1 MAALTFD
8 DLESVKP
15 GKQSS
20 NALTFDDIVSAGPT
34 QSQRDMTTSN
44 ARVMRGMRDP
54 IDAGAQILTN
64 ALPASV
70 VNAGNQFNNWLA
82 DKTGLVARL
91 PEGGVNQ
98 QIAQS
103 EAEYQTARKATG
115 QDGADWARMG
125 GNLITTLPVGM
136 AAPASAGL
144 GVRMAYGAATG
155 AAGGALQPV
164 TNGGDNFWA
173 EKGKQTATGAAVG
186 GALAPIAGAV
196 GRVISPKASTNPQ
209 LAMLRDSGVT
219 PTVGQAL
226 GGAANKA
233 EEKLTSVPIVGDMI
247 ARARGKSIDSFN
259 NAAINR
265 ATAPIGVRVN
275 GSGQQAVREA
285 GDALSNAYDDVLGS
299 IKGVS
304 FDNQFSSDLG
314 QLKQM
319 TSGLVPDMQRKFDKL
334 LQDKVMSRMSPSGGL
349 APETYKAID
358 SELKQEAARWSKS
371 TMASESEL
379 GDAISQLHSLLNQ
392 QMRRS
397 NPDVADKLAKI
408 DQGWANLVRI
418 EGAAKAGKNAEG
430 VFTPGQL
437 NQAISAADQSTR
449 KRAVA
454 RGTALMQDLGNAGQ
468 SVIGNKVPNS
478 FTTDRALLSLG
489 SLGSYAINPA
499 IPAGLLAG
507 GALYTQPAQRLLV
520 GAVANRPD
528 FAPALAQGVRRAAP
542 MLGMPLVPPAYGL
555 LGPNP

>member
-8 DLESVKP
+8 DLEAVKP
-15 GKQSS
+15 SKQSS

-34 QSQRDMTTSN
+34 QKQRDMTTSN

-54 IDAGAQILTN
+54 IDAGAQIMTN

-70 VNAGNQFNNWLA
+70 VNAGNRFNNWLA
-82 DKTGLVARL
+82 GKTGLVARL

-144 GVRMAYGAATG
+144 GARMAYGAATG

-164 TNGGDNFWA
+164 TNGGDNFWS

-371 TMASESEL
+371 AMASESEL

-499 IPAGLLAG
+499 IPGALLAG
-507 GALYTQPAQRLLV
+507 GALYTQPAQNALV
-520 GAVANRPD
+520 RMVANRPD

-555 LGPNP
+555 FGPNP

>member
-8 DLESVKP
+8 DLEAAKP
-15 GKQSS
+15 SKQSS
-20 NALTFDDIVSAGPT
+20 NAITFDDIVSSGPT
-34 QSQRDMTTSN
+34 QQQRDMTTGN
-44 ARVMRGMRDP
+44 ARVLRGMRDP
-54 IDAGAQILTN
+54 IDAGAQMLTN
-64 ALPASV
+64 ALPAGV
-70 VNAGNQFNNWLA
+70 VNAGNRFNNWLA

-91 PEGGVNQ
+91 PAGGVNQ

-103 EAEYQTARKATG
+103 ESEYQQARKAVG

-144 GVRMAYGAATG
+144 GARMAYGAATG

-164 TNGGDNFWA
+164 TNGGDNFWS

-209 LAMLRDSGVT
+209 LAMLRDAGVT

-265 ATAPIGVRVN
+265 ATAPIGLRVN

-371 TMASESEL
+371 AMASESEL

>member
-34 QSQRDMTTSN
+34 QKQRDMTTSN

-54 IDAGAQILTN
+54 IDAGAQLLTN
-64 ALPASV
+64 ALPDSV
-70 VNAGNQFNNWLA
+70 VNAGNRFNNWLA

-91 PEGGVNQ
+91 PAGGVNQ

-144 GVRMAYGAATG
+144 GARMAYGAATG

-164 TNGGDNFWA
+164 TNGGDNFWS

-186 GALAPIAGAV
+186 GVLAPVAGAV

-209 LAMLRDSGVT
+209 LAMLRDAGVT

-226 GGAANKA
+226 GGAWSKA

-265 ATAPIGVRVN
+265 ATAPIGVKVE
-275 GSGQQAVREA
+275 GSGQAAIKDA
-285 GDALSNAYDDVLGS
+285 GDALSNSYDDVLGS

-304 FDNQFSSDLG
+304 LDRQFDVDLG
-314 QLKQM
+314 QLKQLA
-319 TSGLVPDMQRKFDKL
+319 SGMVPNMRNKFDTL
-334 LQDKVMSRMSPSGGL
+334 LKEKVMSRLSPAGGF
-349 APETYKAID
+349 APETYKIID
-358 SELKQEAARWSKS
+358 SELGQEAAKWSKS
-371 TMASESEL
+371 SMASESEY
-379 GDAISQLHSLLNQ
+379 GDAVKQLQSLLNQ

-397 NPDVADKLAKI
+397 NPDVASRLADI
-408 DQGWANLVRI
+408 DRGWANLVRV
-418 EGAAKAGKNAEG
+418 EGAGVAGKNAEG
-430 VFTPGQL
+430 VFTPAQL
-437 NQAISAADQSTR
+437 NQAIRAGDQSTR

-478 FTTDRALLSLG
+478 FTTDRALLSIG

>member
-8 DLESVKP
+8 DLEAAKP
-15 GKQSS
+15 SKQSS
-20 NALTFDDIVSAGPT
+20 NAITFDDIVSSGPT
-34 QSQRDMTTSN
+34 QQQRDMTTGN
-44 ARVMRGMRDP
+44 ARVLRGMRDP
-54 IDAGAQILTN
+54 IDAGAQMLTN
-64 ALPASV
+64 ALPAGV
-70 VNAGNQFNNWLA
+70 VNAGNRFNNWLA

-91 PEGGVNQ
+91 PAGGVNQ

-103 EAEYQTARKATG
+103 ESEYQQARKAVG

-144 GVRMAYGAATG
+144 GARMAYGAATG

-304 FDNQFSSDLG
+304 LDNQFNAELG
-314 QLKQM
+314 QLKQLAGGM
-319 TSGLVPDMQRKFDKL
+319 VPSMRSKFDTFLKE
-334 LQDKVMSRMSPSGGL
+334 KVMSRASPSGGF
-349 APETYKAID
+349 APETYKIID
-358 SELKQEAARWSKS
+358 SELGQEASKWSKS
-371 TMASESEL
+371 LMASESEY
-379 GDAISQLHSLLNQ
+379 GDALQQLQSILNQ

-489 SLGSYAINPA
+489 SLGGYAISPA
-499 IPAGLLAG
+499 IPGALLAG
-507 GALYTQPAQRLLV
+507 GALYTQPAQNALV
-520 GAVANRPD
+520 RMVANRPD

-542 MLGMPLVPPAYGL
+542 MFGMPLVPPAYGL

>member
-8 DLESVKP
+8 DLEAAKP
-15 GKQSS
+15 SKQSS
-20 NALTFDDIVSAGPT
+20 NAITFDDIVSSGPT
-34 QSQRDMTTSN
+34 QQQRDMTTGN
-44 ARVMRGMRDP
+44 ARVLRGMRDP
-54 IDAGAQILTN
+54 IDAGAQMLTN
-64 ALPASV
+64 ALPAGV
-70 VNAGNQFNNWLA
+70 VNAGNRFNNWLA

-91 PEGGVNQ
+91 PAGGVNQ

-103 EAEYQTARKATG
+103 ESEYQQARKAVG

-144 GVRMAYGAATG
+144 GARMAYGAATG

-164 TNGGDNFWA
+164 TNGGDNFWS

-209 LAMLRDSGVT
+209 LAMLRDAGVT

-371 TMASESEL
+371 AMASESEL

-489 SLGSYAINPA
+489 SLGGYAISPA
-499 IPAGLLAG
+499 IPGALLAG
-507 GALYTQPAQRLLV
+507 GALYTQPAQNALV
-520 GAVANRPD
+520 RMVANRPD
-528 FAPALAQGVRRAAP
+528 FAPALAQGIRRAAP

>member
-8 DLESVKP
+8 DLES
-15 GKQSS
+15 GSQAKQSS
-20 NALTFDDIVSAGPT
+20 GAITFDDIVSAAPT
-34 QSQRDMTTSN
+34 QRQRDITTSN

-54 IDAGAQILTN
+54 VDAGAQMLTN
-64 ALPASV
+64 LLPSGV
-70 VNAGNQFNNWLA
+70 VNAGNKLNNWIA
-82 DKTGLVARL
+82 DNTGLLGRL

-98 QIAQS
+98 QIKQQ
-103 EAEYQTARKATG
+103 EQEYQDARNAVG
-115 QDGADWARMG
+115 QNGQDWARMG

-144 GVRMAYGAATG
+144 AARVGYGAATG

-164 TNGGDNFWA
+164 TNGGNDFWSD
-173 EKGKQTATGAAVG
+173 KGKQVATGAAVG
-186 GALAPIAGAV
+186 GAIAPVAGAV
-196 GRVISPKASTNPQ
+196 GRMVSPKASTNPQ
-209 LAMLRDSGVT
+209 LAMLRDAGVN

-226 GGAANKA
+226 GGRMNAL
-233 EEKLTSVPIVGDMI
+233 EEKLTSLPIMGDMI
-247 ARARGKSIDSFN
+247 SRARGKSLEGFN

-265 ATAPIGVRVN
+265 ATAPIGVRIE

-285 GDALSNAYDDVLGS
+285 GDALSRNYDEILGS

-304 FDNQFSSDLG
+304 FDPQFNAELA

-319 TSGLVPDMQRKFDKL
+319 SGGLVPAMRRKFDDMLK
-334 LQDKVMSRMSPSGGL
+334 DKVMSRVSPSGGL
-349 APETYKAID
+349 APETYKKID
-358 SELKQEAARWSKS
+358 SELTQEAARWSKS
-371 TMASESEL
+371 AMASESEL
-379 GDAISQLHSLLNQ
+379 GDAVQQLQSLLNQ

-397 NPDVADKLAKI
+397 NPEVADQLAKN
-408 DQGWANLVRI
+408 DLGWANLVRV

-489 SLGSYAINPA
+489 SLGGYAISPA
-499 IPAGLLAG
+499 IPGALLAG
-507 GALYTQPAQRLLV
+507 GALYTQPAQKALV
-520 GAVANRPD
+520 GLIANRPD
-528 FAPALAQGVRRAAP
+528 FAPALAQGIRRASP
-542 MLGMPLVPPAYGL
+542 MLGMPLVPSAYGL

>member
-20 NALTFDDIVSAGPT
+20 SAVTFDDIVSAGPT
-34 QSQRDMTTSN
+34 QKQRDMTTSN
-44 ARVMRGMRDP
+44 ARVLRGMRDP
-54 IDAGAQILTN
+54 IDAGAQMLTN
-64 ALPASV
+64 ALPAGV
-70 VNAGNQFNNWLA
+70 VNAGNRFNNWLA

-103 EAEYQTARKATG
+103 ESEYQQARKAVG

-144 GVRMAYGAATG
+144 GARMAYGAATG

-164 TNGGDNFWA
+164 TNGGDDFWK

-226 GGAANKA
+226 GGRMNAL
-233 EEKLTSVPIVGDMI
+233 EEKLTSLPIMGDMI
-247 ARARGKSIDSFN
+247 SRARGKSLEGFN

-265 ATAPIGVRVN
+265 ATAPIGVRIE

-285 GDALSNAYDDVLGS
+285 GDALSRNYDDILGS

-304 FDNQFSSDLG
+304 FDPQFNAELA

-319 TSGLVPDMQRKFDKL
+319 SGGLVPAMRRKFDDMLK
-334 LQDKVMSRMSPSGGL
+334 DKVMSRVSPSGGL
-349 APETYKAID
+349 APETYKKID
-358 SELKQEAARWSKS
+358 SELTQEAARWSKS
-371 TMASESEL
+371 AMASESEL
-379 GDAISQLHSLLNQ
+379 GDAVQQLQSLLNQ

-397 NPDVADKLAKI
+397 NPDVADQLAKN
-408 DQGWANLVRI
+408 DLGWANLVRV

-430 VFTPGQL
+430 MFTPGQL
-437 NQAISAADQSTR
+437 NQAISTADQSTR
-449 KRAVA
+449 KRAVS

-528 FAPALAQGVRRAAP
+528 FAPALAQGIRRAAP

>member
-8 DLESVKP
+8 DLEAAKP
-15 GKQSS
+15 SKQSS
-20 NALTFDDIVSAGPT
+20 NAITFDDIVSSGPT
-34 QSQRDMTTSN
+34 QQQRDMTTSN

-54 IDAGAQILTN
+54 IDAGAQMLTN
-64 ALPASV
+64 ALPAGV
-70 VNAGNQFNNWLA
+70 VNAGNRFNNWLA

-91 PEGGVNQ
+91 PAGGVNQ

-103 EAEYQTARKATG
+103 EAEYQQSRKAVG

-144 GVRMAYGAATG
+144 GARMAYGAATG

-164 TNGGDNFWA
+164 TNGGDNFWS
-173 EKGKQTATGAAVG
+173 EKGNQTATGAAVG

-371 TMASESEL
+371 AMASESEL

-478 FTTDRALLSLG
+478 FTTDRALIAGGGLG
-489 SLGSYAINPA
+489 AGMVNPA
-499 IPAGLLAG
+499 IPGALLAG
-507 GALYTQPAQRLLV
+507 GALYTQPAQKALVKLIADRPELAPLLS
-520 GAVANRPD
+520 
-528 FAPALAQGVRRAAP
+528 QGIRRASP

>member
-1 MAALTFD
+1 MPAITFD
-8 DLESVKP
+8 DLESAKP
-15 GKQSS
+15 DKQQS
-20 NALTFDDIVSAGPT
+20 NAVTFDDITSAGPT
-34 QSQRDMTTSN
+34 QKQRDMTTSN

-64 ALPASV
+64 ALPAGV
-70 VNAGNQFNNWLA
+70 VNAGNRFNNWLA

-103 EAEYQTARKATG
+103 ESEYQQARKAVG

-144 GVRMAYGAATG
+144 GTRMLYGATTG
-155 AAGGALQPV
+155 GIGGALQPV
-164 TNGGDNFWA
+164 TNGGDNFWSK
-173 EKGKQTATGAAVG
+173 KGKQTAIGAAVG

-209 LAMLRDSGVT
+209 LAMLRDAGVT

-233 EEKLTSVPIVGDMI
+233 EEKLTSIPIVGDMI

-371 TMASESEL
+371 AMASESEL

-528 FAPALAQGVRRAAP
+528 FAPALAQGIRRAAP

>member
-8 DLESVKP
+8 DLEAAKP
-15 GKQSS
+15 SKQSS
-20 NALTFDDIVSAGPT
+20 NAITFDDIVSSGPT
-34 QSQRDMTTSN
+34 QQQRDMTTGN
-44 ARVMRGMRDP
+44 ARVLRGMRDP
-54 IDAGAQILTN
+54 IDAGAQMLTN
-64 ALPASV
+64 ALPAGV
-70 VNAGNQFNNWLA
+70 VNAGNRFNNWLA

-91 PEGGVNQ
+91 PAGGVNQ

-103 EAEYQTARKATG
+103 ESEYQQARKAVG

-144 GVRMAYGAATG
+144 GARMAYGAATG

-371 TMASESEL
+371 AMASESEL

-478 FTTDRALLSLG
+478 FTTDRALVSLG

-528 FAPALAQGVRRAAP
+528 FAPALAQGIRRAAP

>member
-8 DLESVKP
+8 DLEAAKP
-15 GKQSS
+15 SKQSS
-20 NALTFDDIVSAGPT
+20 NAITFDDIVSSGPT
-34 QSQRDMTTSN
+34 QQQRDMTTGN
-44 ARVMRGMRDP
+44 ARVLRGMRDP
-54 IDAGAQILTN
+54 IDAGAQMLTN
-64 ALPASV
+64 ALPAGV
-70 VNAGNQFNNWLA
+70 VNAGNRFNNWLA

-91 PEGGVNQ
+91 PAGGVNQ

-103 EAEYQTARKATG
+103 ESEYQQARKAVG
-115 QDGADWARMG
+115 QYGADWARMG

-144 GVRMAYGAATG
+144 GARMAYGAATG

-164 TNGGDNFWA
+164 TNGGDNFWS

-226 GGAANKA
+226 GGRMNAL
-233 EEKLTSVPIVGDMI
+233 EEKLTSLPIMGDMI
-247 ARARGKSIDSFN
+247 SRARSKSMEGFN

-275 GSGQQAVREA
+275 GRGQQAVREA

-304 FDNQFSSDLG
+304 FDNQFAADLG

-319 TSGLVPDMQRKFDKL
+319 SSGLVPDMQRKFDKL

-358 SELKQEAARWSKS
+358 GELKQEAARWSKS
-371 TMASESEL
+371 AMASESEL

-489 SLGSYAINPA
+489 SIGSYAINPA
-499 IPAGLLAG
+499 IPSALLAG

-542 MLGMPLVPPAYGL
+542 MFGMPLVPPAYGL
-555 LGPNP
+555 FGPNP

>member
-8 DLESVKP
+8 DLEAAKP
-15 GKQSS
+15 SKQSS
-20 NALTFDDIVSAGPT
+20 NAITFDGIVSSGPT
-34 QSQRDMTTSN
+34 QQQRDMTTGN
-44 ARVMRGMRDP
+44 ARVLRGMRDP
-54 IDAGAQILTN
+54 IDAGAQMLTN
-64 ALPASV
+64 ALPAGV
-70 VNAGNQFNNWLA
+70 VNAGNRFNNWLA

-98 QIAQS
+98 QIKQQ
-103 EAEYQTARKATG
+103 EQEYQDARNAVG
-115 QDGADWARMG
+115 QNGQDWARMG

-144 GVRMAYGAATG
+144 AARVGYGAATG
-155 AAGGALQPV
+155 AAGGAFQPV
-164 TNGGDNFWA
+164 TNGGDDFWSD
-173 EKGKQTATGAAVG
+173 KGKQVATGAAVG
-186 GALAPIAGAV
+186 GAIAPVAGAV
-196 GRVISPKASTNPQ
+196 GRMVSPKASTNPQ
-209 LAMLRDSGVT
+209 LAMLRDAGVN

-226 GGAANKA
+226 GGRMNAL
-233 EEKLTSVPIVGDMI
+233 EEKLTSLPIMGDMI
-247 ARARGKSIDSFN
+247 SRARGKSIEGFN

-265 ATAPIGVRVN
+265 ATGPIGVRVN
-275 GSGQQAVREA
+275 GNGQQAVREA

-304 FDNQFSSDLG
+304 FDNQFAADLG

-319 TSGLVPDMQRKFDKL
+319 SSGLVPDMQRKFDKL
-334 LQDKVMSRMSPSGGL
+334 LQDKVMSRVSPSGGL

-371 TMASESEL
+371 AMASESEL

-418 EGAAKAGKNAEG
+418 EGAAKAEKNAEG

-489 SLGSYAINPA
+489 SLGGYAISPA
-499 IPAGLLAG
+499 IPGALLAG
-507 GALYTQPAQRLLV
+507 GALYTQPAQNALV
-520 GAVANRPD
+520 RMVANRPD

-542 MLGMPLVPPAYGL
+542 MFGMPLVPPAYGL

>member
-8 DLESVKP
+8 DLESSKP
-15 GKQSS
+15 NTSS
-20 NALTFDDIVSAGPT
+20 GAITFDDIVSSGPT
-34 QSQRDMTTSN
+34 QRQRELTTSN

-54 IDAGAQILTN
+54 VDAGAQLLTN
-64 ALPASV
+64 LLPAGV
-70 VNAGNQFNNWLA
+70 VNAGNRVNNWLA
-82 DKTGLVARL
+82 DNTGLVGRL

-98 QIAQS
+98 QIKQQ
-103 EAEYQTARKATG
+103 EQEYQDARKAVG
-115 QDGADWARMG
+115 QKGADWARMG

-144 GVRMAYGAATG
+144 AARIGYGAATG

-164 TNGGDNFWA
+164 TNGGNDFWTD
-173 EKGKQTATGAAVG
+173 KGKQVATGATVG
-186 GALAPIAGAV
+186 GLLAPVAGAV
-196 GRVISPKASTNPQ
+196 GRVISPKASVNQQ
-209 LAMLRDSGVT
+209 LAMLRDAGVN

-226 GGAANKA
+226 GGRMNAL
-233 EEKLTSVPIVGDMI
+233 EEKLTSLPIMGDMI
-247 ARARGKSIDSFN
+247 SRARGKSLEGFN

-265 ATAPIGVRVN
+265 ATAPIGVRVGGN
-275 GSGQQAVREA
+275 GQQAVREA

-304 FDNQFSSDLG
+304 FDNQFSADLG

-319 TSGLVPDMQRKFDKL
+319 SSGLVPDMQRKFDKI
-334 LQDKVMSRMSPSGGL
+334 LQDKVMSRMSPSGGI

-358 SELKQEAARWSKS
+358 SELKQEASRWSKS
-371 TMASESEL
+371 AMASESEL

-430 VFTPGQL
+430 VFTPAQL

-468 SVIGNKVPNS
+468 SVLGNKVPNS
-478 FTTDRALLSLG
+478 FTTDRALIAG
-489 SLGSYAINPA
+489 GGIGAGMVNPA
-499 IPAGLLAG
+499 IPGALLAG
-507 GALYTQPAQRLLV
+507 GALYTQPAQKALVKLL
-520 GAVANRPD
+520 ADRPE
-528 FAPALAQGVRRAAP
+528 FAPALAQGIRRASP
-542 MLGMPLVPPAYGL
+542 MLGMPLVPSAYGL

>member
-8 DLESVKP
+8 DLEAAKP
-15 GKQSS
+15 SKQSS
-20 NALTFDDIVSAGPT
+20 NAITFDDIVSSGPT
-34 QSQRDMTTSN
+34 QQQRDMTTGN
-44 ARVMRGMRDP
+44 ARVLRGMRDP
-54 IDAGAQILTN
+54 IVAGAQMLTN
-64 ALPASV
+64 ALPAGV
-70 VNAGNQFNNWLA
+70 VNAGNRFNNWLA

-91 PEGGVNQ
+91 PAGGVNQ

-103 EAEYQTARKATG
+103 ESEYQQARKAVG

-144 GVRMAYGAATG
+144 GARMAYGAATG

-164 TNGGDNFWA
+164 TNGGDNFWS

-209 LAMLRDSGVT
+209 LAMLRDAGVN

-226 GGAANKA
+226 GGRMNAL
-233 EEKLTSVPIVGDMI
+233 EEKLTSLPIMGDMI
-247 ARARGKSIDSFN
+247 SRARGKSIEGFN

-265 ATAPIGVRVN
+265 ATGPIGVRVN

-304 FDNQFSSDLG
+304 FDNQFAADLG

-319 TSGLVPDMQRKFDKL
+319 SSGLVPDMQRKFDKL
-334 LQDKVMSRMSPSGGL
+334 LQDKVMSRVSPSGGL

-358 SELKQEAARWSKS
+358 SELKQEAARWAKS
-371 TMASESEL
+371 PMASESEL

-528 FAPALAQGVRRAAP
+528 FAPALAQGIRRAAP
-542 MLGMPLVPPAYGL
+542 MLGMPLVPPAYGR